1 MSRHILT
8 EIEYLIAHRN
18 DYLSDRAVVE
28 NIAKALN
35 GQRFSPPTVEELS
48 DYRMNTKVPQHLY
61 DDQVAALKVALGS
74 DSELSDVMSKIHEVA
89 AVALKVAL
97 GVDSELSEVAAV
109 ARKPVGGYW
118 SLNNGAHVSL
128 KATLRAFGP
137 AALGIV
143 LRFHI
148 EAGTSFSGPSKI
160 TVATKP
166 VATKRLSDL
175 GLTPADLRWPQSIW
189 SHYFEDAAPEDPE
202 LDARIAAGIE
212 AWKTA
217 LINKT
222 I

>member
-1 MSRHILT
+1 MPRRILT
-8 EIEYLIAHRN
+8 EIEYLIEHRN
-18 DYLSDRAVVE
+18 DYLNDRAVVE

-35 GQRFSPPTVEELS
+35 GQRFSPSTFEALS
-48 DYRMNTKVPQHLY
+48 DYRVNTKVPQHLY
-61 DDQVAALKVALGS
+61 DDQIAALTVALGS
-74 DSELSDVMSKIHEVA
+74 DGELGDVTRQIYEVA
-89 AVALKVAL
+89 AVAT
-97 GVDSELSEVAAV
+97 E
-109 ARKPVGGYW
+109 PMNGYW
-118 SLNNGAHVSL
+118 SLNNGAHASL
-128 KATLRAFGP
+128 EATLRAFGP

-160 TVATKP
+160 TVATK
-166 VATKRLSDL
+166 RLGDL
-175 GLTPADLRWPQSIW
+175 GLTRTDMRWPQSVW
-189 SHYFEDAAPEDPE
+189 SHYCEDAAPEDPE

>member
-35 GQRFSPPTVEELS
+35 GQRFSPPTVEKLS

-74 DSELSDVMSKIHEVA
+74 DSELSDVRSKIHEVA

-97 GVDSELSEVAAV
+97 
-109 ARKPVGGYW
+109 GGYW

-189 SHYFEDAAPEDPE
+189 SYYFEDAAPEDPE

>member
-1 MSRHILT
+1 MSRRILT
-8 EIEYLIAHRN
+8 EIEYLIEHRN
-18 DYLSDRAVVE
+18 DYLNDRAVVE

-35 GQRFSPPTVEELS
+35 GQRFSPPTFEELS
-48 DYRMNTKVPQHLY
+48 DYRVNTKVPQHLY
-61 DDQVAALKVALGS
+61 DDQIAALTVALGS
-74 DSELSDVMSKIHEVA
+74 DGELSDVTRQIYEVA
-89 AVALKVAL
+89 AVAT
-97 GVDSELSEVAAV
+97 E
-109 ARKPVGGYW
+109 PMNGYW
-118 SLNNGAHVSL
+118 SLNNGAHASL
-128 KATLRAFGP
+128 EATLRAFGP

-160 TVATKP
+160 TVATK
-166 VATKRLSDL
+166 RLGDL
-175 GLTPADLRWPQSIW
+175 GLTRADMRWPQSVW
-189 SHYFEDAAPEDPE
+189 SHYCEDAAPEDPE

>member
-1 MSRHILT
+1 MSRPILN
-8 EIEYLIAHRN
+8 EIQYLIEHRN
-18 DYLSDRAVVE
+18 DYLNDRAVVE

-35 GQRFSPPTVEELS
+35 GQRFSPPTFEELS
-48 DYRMNTKVPQHLY
+48 DYRVNTKVPQHLY
-61 DDQVAALKVALGS
+61 DDQIAALTVALGS
-74 DSELSDVMSKIHEVA
+74 DGELSDVTRQIYEVA
-89 AVALKVAL
+89 AVAT
-97 GVDSELSEVAAV
+97 E
-109 ARKPVGGYW
+109 PMNGYW
-118 SLNNGAHVSL
+118 SLNNGAHASL
-128 KATLRAFGP
+128 EATLRAFGP

-160 TVATKP
+160 TVATK
-166 VATKRLSDL
+166 RLGDL
-175 GLTPADLRWPQSIW
+175 GLTRADMRWPQSVW
-189 SHYFEDAAPEDPE
+189 SHYCEDAAPEDPE

>member
-1 MSRHILT
+1 MSRLILA

-18 DYLSDRAVVE
+18 DYLSDRAVIE
-28 NIAKALN
+28 NITKALN
-35 GQRFSPPTVEELS
+35 GQRFSPPTIDELR
-48 DYRMNTKVPQHLY
+48 DDRVNTKVPQHLY
-61 DDQVAALKVALGS
+61 DDQVAALTVALGS

-89 AVALKVAL
+89 AVALKT
-97 GVDSELSEVAAV
+97 VD
-109 ARKPVGGYW
+109 GYW
-118 SLNNGAHVSL
+118 FLNNSAHASL
-128 KATLRAFGP
+128 EATLRAFGP

-148 EAGTSFSGPSKI
+148 KARTSFSGPSEL
-160 TVATKP
+160 T
-166 VATKRLSDL
+166 VATKRLGDL
-175 GLTPADLRWPQSIW
+175 GLTPADLRWPPSIW
-189 SHYFEDAAPEDPE
+189 GHHFKDAAPEDPE

>member
-18 DYLSDRAVVE
+18 DYLSDQAVVE

-48 DYRMNTKVPQHLY
+48 DYRANTNVPQHLY
-61 DDQVAALKVALGS
+61 DDQIAALTVALGS
-74 DSELSDVMSKIHEVA
+74 DGELSDVTRQIYEVA
-89 AVALKVAL
+89 AVAT
-97 GVDSELSEVAAV
+97 E
-109 ARKPVGGYW
+109 PMNGYW
-118 SLNNGAHVSL
+118 SLNNGAHASL
-128 KATLRAFGP
+128 EATLRAFGP

-160 TVATKP
+160 TVATK
-166 VATKRLSDL
+166 RLGDL
-175 GLTPADLRWPQSIW
+175 GLTRADMRWPQSVW
-189 SHYFEDAAPEDPE
+189 SHYCEDAAPEDPE

>member
-1 MSRHILT
+1 MSRRILT
-8 EIEYLIAHRN
+8 EIEYLIEHRN
-18 DYLSDRAVVE
+18 DYLNDRAVVE

-35 GQRFSPPTVEELS
+35 GQRFSPPTFEELR
-48 DYRMNTKVPQHLY
+48 DDRVNTNVPQHLY
-61 DDQVAALKVALGS
+61 DDQVAALTVALGS
-74 DSELSDVMSKIHEVA
+74 DGELGDVTRQIYEVA
-89 AVALKVAL
+89 AVAT
-97 GVDSELSEVAAV
+97 E
-109 ARKPVGGYW
+109 PINGYW
-118 SLNNGAHVSL
+118 FLNNSAHASL
-128 KATLRAFGP
+128 EATLRAFGP

-160 TVATKP
+160 TVATK
-166 VATKRLSDL
+166 RLGDL
-175 GLTPADLRWPQSIW
+175 GLTPADLRWPQSVW
-189 SHYFEDAAPEDPE
+189 SHYCEDAASEDPE

>member
-8 EIEYLIAHRN
+8 EIEYLIAHRS

-35 GQRFSPPTVEELS
+35 GQRFSPPTIDELR
-48 DYRMNTKVPQHLY
+48 DDRMNTKVPQHLY
-61 DDQVAALKVALGS
+61 DDQIAALTVALGS
-74 DSELSDVMSKIHEVA
+74 DGELSDVTRQIYEVA
-89 AVALKVAL
+89 AVAT
-97 GVDSELSEVAAV
+97 E
-109 ARKPVGGYW
+109 PMNGYW
-118 SLNNGAHVSL
+118 SLNNGAHASL
-128 KATLRAFGP
+128 EATLRAFGP

-160 TVATKP
+160 TVATK
-166 VATKRLSDL
+166 RLGDL
-175 GLTPADLRWPQSIW
+175 GLTRADMRWPQSVW
-189 SHYFEDAAPEDPE
+189 SHYCEDAAPEDPE

>member
-1 MSRHILT
+1 MSRRILT
-8 EIEYLIAHRN
+8 EIEYLIEHRN
-18 DYLSDRAVVE
+18 DYLNDRAVVE

-35 GQRFSPPTVEELS
+35 GQRFSPPTVEELR

-61 DDQVAALKVALGS
+61 DDQVAALTVALGS
-74 DSELSDVMSKIHEVA
+74 DGELGDVTRQIYEVA
-89 AVALKVAL
+89 AVAT
-97 GVDSELSEVAAV
+97 E
-109 ARKPVGGYW
+109 PMNGYW
-118 SLNNGAHVSL
+118 SLNNGAHASL
-128 KATLRAFGP
+128 EATLRAFGP

-148 EAGTSFSGPSKI
+148 EAGTSFSGPSEI
-160 TVATKP
+160 TVATK
-166 VATKRLSDL
+166 RLGDL

-189 SHYFEDAAPEDPE
+189 GHYCEDAAPEDPE

>member
-1 MSRHILT
+1 MARHILS

-35 GQRFSPPTVEELS
+35 GQRFSPPTFEELS
-48 DYRMNTKVPQHLY
+48 DYRANTKVPQHLY
-61 DDQVAALKVALGS
+61 DDQVAALTVALGP
-74 DSELSDVMSKIHEVA
+74 DSELSDVMSKIH
-89 AVALKVAL
+89 
-97 GVDSELSEVAAV
+97 EVAAV

-118 SLNNGAHVSL
+118 SLNNGAHASL
-128 KATLRAFGP
+128 EAALRAFGP

-148 EAGTSFSGPSKI
+148 EARTSFSGPSEI
-160 TVATKP
+160 TVATK
-166 VATKRLSDL
+166 RLGDL
-175 GLTPADLRWPQSIW
+175 GVTRADLRWPQSVW
-189 SHYFEDAAPEDPE
+189 SHYCEDAAPEDPE

>member
-61 DDQVAALKVALGS
+61 DDQVAALTVALGS
-74 DSELSDVMSKIHEVA
+74 DGELGDVTRQIYEVA
-89 AVALKVAL
+89 AVAT
-97 GVDSELSEVAAV
+97 E
-109 ARKPVGGYW
+109 PINGYW
-118 SLNNGAHVSL
+118 SLNNGAHASL
-128 KATLRAFGP
+128 EATLRAFGP

-148 EAGTSFSGPSKI
+148 EAGTSFSGPSEI
-160 TVATKP
+160 T

-202 LDARIAAGIE
+202 LDARIAAGVK

>member
-8 EIEYLIAHRN
+8 EIEYLIEHRN
-18 DYLSDRAVVE
+18 DYLNDRAVVE

-35 GQRFSPPTVEELS
+35 GQRFSPPTFEELS
-48 DYRMNTKVPQHLY
+48 DYRVNTNVPQHLY
-61 DDQVAALKVALGS
+61 DDQVAALTVALGS
-74 DSELSDVMSKIHEVA
+74 DGELGDVTRQIHEVA

-97 GVDSELSEVAAV
+97 GVDSELSEIAAV
-109 ARKPVGGYW
+109 AHKPVGGYW

-160 TVATKP
+160 TVATK
-166 VATKRLSDL
+166 RLGDL

-189 SHYFEDAAPEDPE
+189 SHYCEEAASEDPE

>member
-1 MSRHILT
+1 MSRRILT
-8 EIEYLIAHRN
+8 EIEYLIEHRN
-18 DYLSDRAVVE
+18 DYLNDRAVVE

-35 GQRFSPPTVEELS
+35 GQRFSPSTFEALS
-48 DYRMNTKVPQHLY
+48 DYRVNTNVPQHLY
-61 DDQVAALKVALGS
+61 DDQIAALTVALGS
-74 DSELSDVMSKIHEVA
+74 DGELGDVTRQIYEVA
-89 AVALKVAL
+89 AVAT
-97 GVDSELSEVAAV
+97 E
-109 ARKPVGGYW
+109 PMNGYW
-118 SLNNGAHVSL
+118 SLNNGAHASL
-128 KATLRAFGP
+128 EATLRAFGP

-160 TVATKP
+160 TVATK
-166 VATKRLSDL
+166 RLGDL
-175 GLTPADLRWPQSIW
+175 GLTRADMRWPQSVW
-189 SHYFEDAAPEDPE
+189 SHYCEDAAPEDPE